1 MGGPSRS
8 KETRILLLGVGN
20 LIQIMGLRKLPLI
33 KEGDNVADYIINAAK
48 EEHVEI
54 VNGDVI
60 VVAQKIVSKAEG
72 GVVHLKSVT
81 PSQKAKEIAKVSG
94 KDPRHVELILKESA
108 KVIRSQGAHLI
119 VETRHGFVCANAGVD
134 RSNVEDTDTLT
145 ILPLDGDKSARE
157 IRRKIR
163 DLTGADVGVII
174 SDTFGRA
181 WRVGQ
186 VNVAVG
192 VDGLRPIIDYRGQK
206 DMFGYVL
213 NVTQMAVAD
222 ELASAAELVMKKSD
236 GVPVAI
242 VRGCDYVAGKGS
254 VRDLIR
260 PEQEDLFR

>member
-1 MGGPSRS
+1 
-8 KETRILLLGVGN
+8 
-20 LIQIMGLRKLPLI
+20 LIQIIGLRKLPLI
-33 KEGDNVADYIINAAK
+33 KEGDDVADHIVNAAK
-48 EEHVEI
+48 EEHVVI
-54 VNGDVI
+54 AKDDVI

-72 GVVHLKSVT
+72 RVVHLKSVT
-81 PSQKAKEIAKVSG
+81 PSQKAEEIAKVSG
-94 KDPRHVELILKESA
+94 KDPRHVEVILKESA

-134 RSNVEDTDTLT
+134 RSNVEDIDTLT
-145 ILPLDGDKSARE
+145 VLPLDGDKSARE
-157 IRRKIR
+157 IRRRIR

-192 VDGLRPIIDYRGQK
+192 VDGLRPVIDYRGQK

>member
-1 MGGPSRS
+1 M
-8 KETRILLLGVGN
+8 
-20 LIQIMGLRKLPLI
+20 IQIIGLRKLPLI
-33 KEGDNVADYIINAAK
+33 KEGDNVADHIVKAAR

-54 VNGDVI
+54 VGGDVI
-60 VVAQKIVSKAEG
+60 VIAQKIISKAEG

-81 PSQKAKEIAKVSG
+81 PSPKAEEIAKISD
-94 KDPRHVELILKESA
+94 KDPRHVEVILRESA
-108 KVIRSQGAHLI
+108 KVIRSRGPHLI

-134 RSNVEDTDTLT
+134 KSNVEDPDTIT
-145 ILPLDGDKSARE
+145 VLPIDGDKSARE

-181 WRVGQ
+181 WRIGQ
-186 VNVAVG
+186 VNVAIG
-192 VDGLRPIIDYRGQK
+192 VDGLRPIVDYRGQK

-213 NVTQMAVAD
+213 NVTQMALAD

-242 VRGCDYVAGKGS
+242 VRGCDYTSGKGS
-254 VRDLIR
+254 ARDLIR

>member
-1 MGGPSRS
+1 M
-8 KETRILLLGVGN
+8 
-20 LIQIMGLRKLPLI
+20 IQIIGLRKLPLI
-33 KEGDNVADYIINAAK
+33 KEGDDVADHIVNAAK
-48 EEHVEI
+48 EEHVVI
-54 VNGDVI
+54 AKDDVI

-72 GVVHLKSVT
+72 RVVHLKSVT
-81 PSQKAKEIAKVSG
+81 PSQKAEEIAKVSG
-94 KDPRHVELILKESA
+94 KDPRHVEVILKESA

-134 RSNVEDTDTLT
+134 RSNVEDIDTLT
-145 ILPLDGDKSARE
+145 VLPLDGDKSARE
-157 IRRKIR
+157 IRRRIR

-192 VDGLRPIIDYRGQK
+192 VDGLRPVIDYRGQK

>member
-1 MGGPSRS
+1 M
-8 KETRILLLGVGN
+8 
-20 LIQIMGLRKLPLI
+20 IQIIGLRKLPLI
-33 KEGDNVADYIINAAK
+33 KEGDNVADHIVKAAK
-48 EEHVEI
+48 EEQVEI
-54 VNGDVI
+54 ANGDVI

-81 PSQKAKEIAKVSG
+81 PSQKAEEIAKVSG
-94 KDPRHVELILKESA
+94 KDPRHVEVILRESA
-108 KVIRSQGAHLI
+108 KVIRSRGAHLI

-134 RSNVEDTDTLT
+134 RSNIEDSDTMT
-145 ILPLDGDKSARE
+145 VLPLDGDKSARE
-157 IRRKIR
+157 IRRRIR
-163 DLTGADVGVII
+163 ELTSADVGVII

-181 WRVGQ
+181 WRIGQ

-192 VDGLRPIIDYRGQK
+192 VDGLRPVIDYRGQK

-242 VRGCDYVAGKGS
+242 VRGCDYAAGEGS

>member
-1 MGGPSRS
+1 M
-8 KETRILLLGVGN
+8 
-20 LIQIMGLRKLPLI
+20 IQIIGLRKLPLI
-33 KEGDNVADYIINAAK
+33 KEGDNVADHIVNAAR
-48 EEHVEI
+48 EEQVEI

-72 GVVHLKSVT
+72 RVVHLKSVT
-81 PSQKAKEIAKVSG
+81 PSQKAEEIAKLSR
-94 KDPRHVELILKESA
+94 KDPRHVEVILQESA
-108 KVIRSQGAHLI
+108 KVLRSQGAHLI

-134 RSNVEDTDTLT
+134 RSNVEDSDTMT
-145 ILPLDGDKSARE
+145 VLPFDGDKSARE

-181 WRVGQ
+181 WRIGQ
-186 VNVAVG
+186 VNVAIG

-242 VRGCDYVAGKGS
+242 VRGCDYAAGKGS
-254 VRDLIR
+254 ARDLIR

>member
-1 MGGPSRS
+1 M
-8 KETRILLLGVGN
+8 
-20 LIQIMGLRKLPLI
+20 IQIIGLRKLPLI
-33 KEGDNVADYIINAAK
+33 KEGDNVADYIVNAAK
-48 EEHVEI
+48 EEHVGI
-54 VNGDVI
+54 VNSDVI

-81 PSQKAKEIAKVSG
+81 PSQKAEEIAKVSG
-94 KDPRHVELILKESA
+94 KDPRHVEVILKESA

-145 ILPLDGDKSARE
+145 VLPVDGDKSARE
-157 IRRKIR
+157 IKRRIR

-186 VNVAVG
+186 VNVAIG

-222 ELASAAELVMKKSD
+222 EL
-236 GVPVAI
+236 PQ
-242 VRGCDYVAGKGS
+242 R
-254 VRDLIR
+254 
-260 PEQEDLFR
+260 QNW